1 MYMQALAIFRPA
13 GGIVRPHQAA
23 QLLSADIRAPLYGI
37 ENSLLDRRQTQS
49 GWRNDLLTVRAN
61 VGGLTH
67 TLTIPTD

>member
-1 MYMQALAIFRPA
+1 LSRDSRPA
-13 GGIVRPHQAA
+13 P
-23 QLLSADIRAPLYGI
+23 YGF
-37 ENSLLDRRQTQS
+37 ENVLLDRRQAQS